1 MRIAFLGTPDF
12 AVACLAELVASG
24 HEIVAVYSQPPAPR
38 GRGQD
43 LKPSPVH
50 AFAEGLGL
58 PVRTPASMK
67 TPEEIEAFQA
77 LDLDAAVVVAFG
89 QILVK
94 AVLDAPREGCF
105 NLHASL
111 LPRWRGAAPIQRA
124 IMAGDAMTG
133 VQVMRMSEG
142 LDEGPILMSEQVRID
157 SFDTAGS
164 LHDKLAAVG
173 SRILPVAL
181 GAIERGGARE
191 TPQSEDGV
199 TYAKKIKS
207 AEARIDWTRPAAE
220 VDRHI
225 RGLSPFPGAWFEAPS
240 EKGPVRVK
248 ALLSR
253 VEDMEGPPGAVLD
266 DALLIACGTGA
277 VRLLKAQREGKGV
290 QDASDFTRGFP
301 IAPGTM
307 LGTTLA

>member
-12 AVACLAELVASG
+12 AVTCLAELVASG
-24 HEIVAVYSQPPAPR
+24 HEIACVYSQPPAPR

-58 PVRTPASMK
+58 PVRTPVAMK
-67 TPEEIEAFQA
+67 TPEEIQAFKA

-94 AVLDAPREGCF
+94 EVLEAPRHGCF

-124 IMAGDAMTG
+124 IMAGDPVTG

-142 LDEGPILMSEQVRID
+142 LDEGPILMSEQVAIAAD
-157 SFDTAGS
+157 DTAAS

-173 SRILPVAL
+173 ARLLPVAL
-181 GAIERGGARE
+181 AAIEREVVHE

-207 AEARIDWTRPAAE
+207 AEARIDWTRPAVE

-253 VEDMEGPPGAVLD
+253 VEPASGVAGTALD
-266 DALLIACGTGA
+266 DALLIACGEGSI
-277 VRLLKAQREGKGV
+277 RLLKAQREGKGV
-290 QDASDFTRGFP
+290 QDAETFTRGFP
-301 IAPGTM
+301 VPAGTV
-307 LGTTLA
+307 LA